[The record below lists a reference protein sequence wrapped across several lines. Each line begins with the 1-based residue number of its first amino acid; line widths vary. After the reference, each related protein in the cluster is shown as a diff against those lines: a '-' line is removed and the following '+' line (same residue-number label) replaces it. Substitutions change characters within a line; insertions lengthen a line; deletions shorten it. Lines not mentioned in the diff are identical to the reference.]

1 MKLSDIDL
9 FNIKELS
16 RGYKEQVAANA
27 ELLKAHIKAIENE
40 VLAEM
45 RAGSSD
51 YSRSLKLVRSKPRR
65 KLTSDALDKDMS
77 PLLEYLPAES
87 LSKDVPIT
95 LTELEKLLKS
105 TLELEEAKR
114 VLSEVVTKPEG
125 ALVAV
130 PLSDKR
136 PLVVLEDEETSE
148 ARLEAIA
155 SEIEANIKADK

>member
-51 YSRSLKLVRSKPRR
+51 YSKSLKLVRSKPRR

>member
-1 MKLSDIDL
+1 MKLSDIDV